1 MAEGE
6 GKRRIAVTL
15 EKKSDLRA
23 AGEKAS
29 YNVGGKEM
37 QAYRGL
43 PRR

>member
-1 MAEGE
+1 MTIEGE
-6 GKRRIAVTL
+6 VADI
-15 EKKSDLRA
+15 RA